1 MTQFDDLIIKKIIV
15 HQVGN
20 KFQNDGVKYSESSFA
35 PNEAIALLL
44 CKYFLSSFKAD
55 DKEYQFYNEVDIRFN
70 EVNGISYAIFN
81 NPDAFVEQSKKIA
94 LHLYDESNHPNIK
107 TGEVYIVQFERID
120 LNNQSQIVIGI
131 FKSENKDTYLKVYPE
146 GHAFRIRHDKG
157 ININR
162 LDKGCLIFNEKSES
176 GYRIY
181 ITDNSSKTKGEE
193 AKYWK
198 ERFLQIRPINNDY
211 VQTENILSICRE
223 FISNL
228 PDNEMGK
235 SFRSSL
241 LNQALTSLHS
251 DKIDLTDFIEKSFG
265 HNGLSKEFSRF
276 LSSKKAE
283 EGIEFDDVLT
293 PSQIA
298 IRKNNKS
305 NSITTIK
312 LDDNFDIRM
321 RGNTELLERGYDE
334 TRQLNYYKLYFK
346 IEK

>member
-1 MTQFDDLIIKKIIV
+1 MIQFDDLIIKKIIV
-15 HQVGN
+15 HHVGN
-20 KFQNDGVKYSESSFA
+20 KFHNEGVKYSESSFA
-35 PNEAIALLL
+35 PNDAIALLL
-44 CKYFLSSFKAD
+44 CRYFLSSFKSD
-55 DKEYQFYNEVDIRFN
+55 DKEYQFFNEVDIRFN
-70 EVNGISYAIFN
+70 EINGISSTIFN
-81 NPDAFVEQSKKIA
+81 NPDTFVEQSKKIA

-107 TGEVYIVQFERID
+107 TGEVYVVLFERMA
-120 LNNQSQIVIGI
+120 LNNQSHSVIGI

-146 GHAFRIRHDKG
+146 GHNFKIQHDKG

-162 LDKGCLIFNEKSES
+162 LDKGCLIFNENSSS

-181 ITDNSSKTKGEE
+181 ITDNSSKSKGEE

-198 ERFLQIRPINNDY
+198 ERFLQIQPINNDY
-211 VQTENILSICRE
+211 VQTENILAICKE

-228 PDNEMGK
+228 PDNELGK

-241 LNQALTSLHS
+241 LNQALSSLQS
-251 DKIDLTDFIEKSFG
+251 EKINLTDFVEKSFG
-265 HNGLSKEFSRF
+265 HSGLSKEFSRF
-276 LSSKKAE
+276 LSSKKKE
-283 EGIEFDDVLT
+283 EGIELDDVLT

-312 LDDNFDIRM
+312 LDNNFDIKM
-321 RGNTELLERGYDE
+321 RGGADLLERGYDE
-334 TRQLNYYKLYFK
+334 TRQLNYYKLYFR